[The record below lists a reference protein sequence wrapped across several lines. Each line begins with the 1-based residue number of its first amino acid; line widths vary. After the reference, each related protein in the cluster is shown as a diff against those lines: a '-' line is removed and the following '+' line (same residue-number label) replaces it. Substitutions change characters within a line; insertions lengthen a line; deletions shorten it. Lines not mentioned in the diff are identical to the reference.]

1 MLWVGWFLF
10 VWGFL
15 FGWFDFWFC
24 LVGFFSIEENNGLI
38 FEKNPAW
45 LLLIS
50 GKVVLGSK
58 DALRSC
64 FIYSSVFVTDVY
76 WS

>member
-1 MLWVGWFLF
+1 MTTSPAKRCGEQQLVMKIYLFGFGGFCLLWVGWFLF

-24 LVGFFSIEENNGLI
+24 LFGFFSIEENNGLI

-45 LLLIS
+45 LLLI
-50 GKVVLGSK
+50 
-58 DALRSC
+58 
-64 FIYSSVFVTDVY
+64 
-76 WS
+76 